1 MHSSSSPHYCCLL
14 ILAPQPLAPRRLHA
28 RAPRKRRSI
37 LTATVC
43 RTTSL
48 NRPGIAPNHITC
60 AIAVVVFR
68 YYDNRRLRLL
78 WWIARIGGLLWIAR
92 IGGLL
97 WIRGS
102 TTTDSV
108 DKEELAWSSDALLL
122 SNNALR
128 IDGRRREQCREQQ
141 GKQGGREEVRH
152 RDST

>member
-68 YYDNRRLRLL
+68 YYDNRRL
-78 WWIARIGGLLWIAR
+78 ARIGGLLWW
-92 IGGLL
+92 IGG
-97 WIRGS
+97 S
-102 TTTDSV
+102 TE
-108 DKEELAWSSDALLL
+108 KEELAWSSDALLL

-152 RDST
+152 RDSS

>member
-68 YYDNRRLRLL
+68 YYDNRRLARIGGLL
-78 WWIARIGGLLWIAR
+78 WWIARIGGLLWW
-92 IGGLL
+92 IGG
-97 WIRGS
+97 S
-102 TTTDSV
+102 TE
-108 DKEELAWSSDALLL
+108 KEELAWSSDALLL

-152 RDST
+152 RDSS